1 MEPFWEVSLKY
12 IDQLSIWSGT
22 FVSYFFLISVLIT
35 SYEVFVRYMFNAP
48 TTWIFESSIALSA
61 AAILLAGPATMQL
74 RQHISITALY
84 TIIPKKWIRRLII
97 TRSVFALAVC
107 LGFAWASWKFGMTAI
122 TTWETSGSGWN
133 APIPALIKP
142 LVFVSSSLMALQA
155 FRNLLQD
162 IFNPSEF
169 EADNL

>member
-1 MEPFWEVSLKY
+1 
-12 IDQLSIWSGT
+12 
-22 FVSYFFLISVLIT
+22 
-35 SYEVFVRYMFNAP
+35 MFNAP
-48 TTWIFESSIALSA
+48 TTWIFEASIALSA

>member
-1 MEPFWEVSLKY
+1 
-12 IDQLSIWSGT
+12 
-22 FVSYFFLISVLIT
+22 
-35 SYEVFVRYMFNAP
+35 
-48 TTWIFESSIALSA
+48 
-61 AAILLAGPATMQL
+61 
-74 RQHISITALY
+74 
-84 TIIPKKWIRRLII
+84 
-97 TRSVFALAVC
+97 
-107 LGFAWASWKFGMTAI
+107 MTAI

>member
-1 MEPFWEVSLKY
+1 MEVSLKY
-12 IDQLSIWSGT
+12 IDKLSISVGK

-35 SYEVFVRYMFNAP
+35 SYEVFMRYVFNAP
-48 TTWIFESSIALSA
+48 TLWVFESSIALSA
-61 AAILLAGPATMQL
+61 AAIVLAGPATMQL

-84 TIIPKKWIRRLII
+84 TTLPQKWIHRLII

-107 LGFAWASWKFGMTAI
+107 LGFAWAGWRFGMTAL

-142 LVFVSSSLMALQA
+142 LVFVSASLMGLQA

-162 IFNPSEF
+162 IFSLSES
-169 EADNL
+169 EVDNV